1 MIGGKDTSVAKHV
14 IDRFEELKQ
23 LRNRKTDELN
33 MISRLFRPQRNGFN
47 GAKGSDWNLHQLYNS
62 TTLQAATN
70 FTASL
75 YTTLCSPG
83 NKWMQATTPDA
94 DLAEWRD
101 AKIWFDIVSRRML
114 ASFTPSMSSFYNA
127 AVSWTADTSILG
139 TGAMVSDIGMGR
151 KKFTDRCLDPS
162 TYVFDVDADGMP
174 NELIVERMLTPVQA
188 ARFYG
193 ADALPEKIRDKAAS
207 GKVDEKHAY
216 LQAYQLNDEFN
227 PNMIGARGMEFLST
241 HVCVEGKCVVKQGG
255 VHEQNFSI
263 PRYDGEDEWGTGMGY
278 LNLAS
283 AVKLQLQERDN
294 SQASALAARPPIGTT
309 GTSSARRMAKMA
321 PGKHM
326 HGAISFNGQ
335 QLLKPIFTFNGL
347 PITVD
352 MARMSKEEVEQG
364 WHAQLL
370 TLVGRTG
377 LGNLEVMERM
387 EERLRL
393 QAPYLGRMQTEG
405 LAPILE
411 RRFAMLYR
419 AGQLPPPPKE
429 LKNQPLEMKFTSVA
443 AMAQKAQEGVAVAR
457 ILEDTAKLAGSQ
469 PDPKAAAEVWDNVD
483 TDYAQ
488 QVLREARG
496 ADPRLHRSK
505 EDVAKRREARDQA
518 EQGQQAMAAAES
530 GGGIMKDLMAAQGG
544 AGGGAGPIQ

>member
-1 MIGGKDTSVAKHV
+1 MIGQEDTSVAKHV

-23 LRNRKTDELN
+23 LRNRKTDELT
-33 MISRLFRPQRNGFN
+33 MVSRLFRPQRNGFN
-47 GAKGSDWNLHQLYNS
+47 GAKPGDWNLHQLFNS
-62 TTLQAATN
+62 STLQNAGN

-94 DLAEWRD
+94 DLAEFRD
-101 AKIWFDIVSRRML
+101 VKVWMDVVTRRML
-114 ASFTPSMSSFYNA
+114 ASFMPALSSFYNA
-127 AVSWTADTSILG
+127 AVSWAADVPILG
-139 TGAMVSDIGMGR
+139 TGAMVSDMGQGR

-162 TYVFDVDADGMP
+162 TFVFDVDADNMP

-207 GKVDEKHAY
+207 GKADEKHPY

-227 PNMIGARGMEFLST
+227 PSMIGRRGMEFLST
-241 HVCVEGKCVVKQGG
+241 HVCVEGKCVVRQGG
-255 VHEQNFSI
+255 VHEQNFAI
-263 PRYDGEDEWGTGMGY
+263 PRWDGDDVWGTSLGY

-283 AVKLQLQERDN
+283 AVKLQIQERDN

-309 GTSSARRMAKMA
+309 GTSSAKRMAKLA

-326 HGAISFNGQ
+326 HGAISYSGQ
-335 QLLKPIFTFNGL
+335 QLMKPIFTMNGL

-393 QAPYLGRMQTEG
+393 QAPFLGRMQTEG

-429 LKNQPLEMKFTSVA
+429 LKGQPLEMKFTSVA
-443 AMAQKAQEGVAVAR
+443 AMAQKAQEGVAVSR
-457 ILEDTAKLAGSQ
+457 ILEDTAKLAATQ
-469 PDPKAAAEVWDNVD
+469 PDPKSAAEVWDVID

-496 ADPRLHRSK
+496 ADTRVHRSK
-505 EDVAKRREARDQA
+505 EAIEARRQARDQA
-518 EQGQQAMAAAES
+518 EQAQQAMAAAQA
-530 GGGIMKDLMAAQGG
+530 GGGIAKDLAAAQG
-544 AGGGAGPIQ
+544 ATGGGGPGQ